1 MFSRPRLGLSA
12 SLPSLLLVAGCFS
25 AGGGSCTPSNGLAGN
40 GSFHYDCVGDGVDPE
55 CVNRTITVGGQL
67 PTRPIARTASFKLTY
82 LTNSTLPVEAAS
94 TNAVSGT
101 GTFTA
106 QRAGTIGFFVRAFN
120 FTDDVDDAVRLEVA
134 DPDSVRITPMTSRLF
149 GETFSVGDEQRFGV
163 RAFAQNEMLAG
174 ALSATWEIEPEGIVE
189 LETGRFGT
197 CTLRAIARGKVKL
210 TVKSAGLADSIVVD
224 VAERGEPPEED
235 GGIDASG
242 DAATDADANTDGGS
256 TDASQD

>member
-1 MFSRPRLGLSA
+1 
-12 SLPSLLLVAGCFS
+12 V
-25 AGGGSCTPSNGLAGN
+25 
-40 GSFHYDCVGDGVDPE
+40 
-55 CVNRTITVGGQL
+55 IGGQL

-94 TNAVSGT
+94 PNAASGT

-120 FTDDVDDAVRLEVA
+120 FTDEVDDAVRVEVA
-134 DPDSVRITPMTSRLF
+134 DPDAVRITPLTSRLF
-149 GETFSVGDEQRFGV
+149 GEKFSVGDEQRFGV
-163 RAFAQNEMLAG
+163 RAFEQNEMLAG

-197 CTLRAIARGKVKL
+197 CSLRAVAQGKVKL
-210 TVKSAGLADSIVVD
+210 TVRSAGLTDAIVVD
-224 VAERGEPPEED
+224 VAGRNQPPDDD
-235 GGIDASG
+235 GGIDASD
-242 DAATDADANTDGGS
+242 DATTDADANPDGGS